1 MKSKQFTTLNGR
13 VIRMVVAS
21 ALAFGSGF
29 SGVDSYA
36 AGSASSSIA
45 VSATVNANCL
55 ITAGA
60 LGFGT
65 YDPVS
70 ANASSPL
77 DGSATLSVTCTQ
89 GAAAK
94 IMLGQGSNA
103 DTGSN
108 DGAPVRRMRTGT
120 NYLSYQ
126 LYKDVAGGVVWGN
139 TDGTHV
145 AYTGTGGSGSVSVYG
160 RVTAGQNVPAG
171 SYTDT
176 VLATINF

>member
-1 MKSKQFTTLNGR
+1 
-13 VIRMVVAS
+13 MVVAS
-21 ALAFGSGF
+21 ALALGSGF
-29 SGVDSYA
+29 AGVDSYA

-45 VSATVNANCL
+45 VSATVNPNCL
-55 ITAGA
+55 ISAGA
-60 LGFGT
+60 LGFNT

-70 ANASSPL
+70 ANATLPL
-77 DGSATLSVTCTQ
+77 DSSATLTVTCTQ
-89 GAAAK
+89 GAIAK
-94 IMLGQGSNA
+94 IMLAQGANPGP
-103 DTGSN
+103 GSN
-108 DGAPVRRMRTGT
+108 DGSPVRRMLSGT

-126 LYKDVAGGVVWGN
+126 LYKDAAGGVVWGN

-160 RVTAGQNVPAG
+160 RVAAGQNVPAG

>member
-1 MKSKQFTTLNGR
+1 MNSTQFTKFNGR
-13 VIRMVVAS
+13 VIRMAVVTAI
-21 ALAFGSGF
+21 ALGSGL

-36 AGSASSSIA
+36 GSATSSIA
-45 VSATVNANCL
+45 VSATVTPNCL

-60 LGFGT
+60 LGFGA

-70 ANASSPL
+70 ANASTPL
-77 DGSATLSVTCTQ
+77 DGSATLTVTCTQ

-94 IMLGQGSNA
+94 IMLGQGAHQDS
-103 DTGSN
+103 GST
-108 DGAPVRRMRTGT
+108 DGTPVRRMLAGS

-145 AYTGTGGSGSVSVYG
+145 AYTGTGGSGSVAVYG
-160 RVTAGQNVPAG
+160 RVAGGQNVPAG

>member
-1 MKSKQFTTLNGR
+1 MNSKLTTFNGR
-13 VIRMVVAS
+13 VIRMTVATAI
-21 ALAFGSGF
+21 ALGSGF
-29 SGVDSYA
+29 SGVNSY
-36 AGSASSSIA
+36 AGSATSSIA

-77 DGSATLSVTCTQ
+77 DGSATLTVTCTQ

-94 IMLGQGSNA
+94 IMLGQGAHQDS
-103 DTGSN
+103 GST
-108 DGAPVRRMRTGT
+108 DGTPIRRMMSGST
-120 NYLSYQ
+120 YLSYQ

-145 AYTGTGGSGSVSVYG
+145 AYTGTGSSGSVSVYG
-160 RVTAGQNVPAG
+160 RVAAGQNVPAG